1 VIVARPSGTRDT
13 IAGMSSITQGCPA
26 MNSQEVVGAVLALPY
41 AHQQQQA
48 LRDYLHDGYSRAAA
62 LQDADQRRRALVRH
76 LELAKDCV
84 CSLGDPKTIAKV
96 RHTTP
101 ALAAAP
107 EEGAATGPAVRELD
121 DISLAMH
128 QLQLVQSSVG
138 RVFTMLK
145 QVRYGHRHR
154 LVRRE
159 YRDEDCGNYPLRDA
173 EHPAVH
179 VRSAQPTSKAAPS
192 GRTYAYAEVE
202 PFLSPGT
209 SKRARA
215 ALYRSRLQARSLT
228 AADLKGPH
236 EQALI
241 GQRGVFATAAIQP
254 GTCVGVY
261 GGQIMDEADIFLV
274 IDDRYLINAS
284 PDRVGETGING
295 ENLMSLTNTL
305 FIVDAQGK
313 PCGHP
318 ATGYNIEAAQFQV
331 ETQYGWHLIV
341 HAFFAITEIRPGDEL
356 RWNYNLGGTW
366 S

>member
-1 VIVARPSGTRDT
+1 
-13 IAGMSSITQGCPA
+13 
-26 MNSQEVVGAVLALPY
+26 MNSQELVGAVLALPY
-41 AHQQQQA
+41 ADQQQQA
-48 LRDYLHDGYSRAAA
+48 LKDYLHHGYLRAAA

-76 LELAKDCV
+76 LEHAKECV
-84 CSLGDPKTIAKV
+84 CSLGDPGTLAKV
-96 RHTTP
+96 RQASP
-101 ALAAAP
+101 APRLDSGAAA
-107 EEGAATGPAVRELD
+107 GPAVRELD

-138 RVFTMLK
+138 RVFSMLK
-145 QVRYGHRHR
+145 QVRYRHRHR
-154 LVRRE
+154 IVRRE

-173 EHPAVH
+173 EHPEVH
-179 VRSAQPTSKAAPS
+179 VRSADATSRLSPG
-192 GRTYAYAEVE
+192 GRTYAYADVE
-202 PFLSPGT
+202 PFLSPSV

-215 ALYRSRLQARSLT
+215 ALYRCRLQARTLT

-236 EQALI
+236 EQPLI

-274 IDDRYLINAS
+274 PDDRYLINAS
-284 PDRVGETGING
+284 PERVGETGING

-305 FIVDAQGK
+305 FLVDEQGK

-318 ATGYNIEAAQFQV
+318 ATGYNMEAAQFQL
-331 ETQYGWHLIV
+331 QAAHGWKLIV
-341 HAFFAITEIRPGDEL
+341 HAFFATAEIRPGDEL

>member
-1 VIVARPSGTRDT
+1 
-13 IAGMSSITQGCPA
+13 

-48 LRDYLHDGYSRAAA
+48 LRDYLHEGYTRAAA
-62 LQDADQRRRALVRH
+62 LQDAEQRRRALVRH

-84 CSLGDPKTIAKV
+84 CSLGDPQTIAKV
-96 RHTTP
+96 RRVAP
-101 ALAAAP
+101 APSSNGSEA
-107 EEGAATGPAVRELD
+107 GTATGPAVRELD

-138 RVFTMLK
+138 RVFSMLK

-154 LVRRE
+154 LLRRE

-173 EHPAVH
+173 DHAVVH
-179 VRSAQPTSKAAPS
+179 VRAAQPASRVAPS
-192 GRTYAYAEVE
+192 GRTYAYADVE
-202 PFLSPGT
+202 PFLSPSV

-215 ALYRSRLQARSLT
+215 ALYRSRLQARTLT
-228 AADLKGPH
+228 ADDLQAPH
-236 EQALI
+236 EQPLI

-284 PDRVGETGING
+284 PDRIGETGING

-305 FIVDAQGK
+305 FVVDAKGQ

-318 ATGYNIEAAQFQV
+318 PAGYNIEAAQFEVQA
-331 ETQYGWHLIV
+331 THGWKLIV